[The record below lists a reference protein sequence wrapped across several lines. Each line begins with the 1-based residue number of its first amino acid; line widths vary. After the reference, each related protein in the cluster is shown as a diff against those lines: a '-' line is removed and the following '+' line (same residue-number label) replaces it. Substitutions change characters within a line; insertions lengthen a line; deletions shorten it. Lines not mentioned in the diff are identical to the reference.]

1 MPSMSL
7 DTPLRKFEHTMWS
20 WTSEFI
26 VMIHETAIY
35 VHLSYYTYHNTRAGP
50 EARREGRPPQA
61 SFLII
66 LERHEKKICY

>member
-26 VMIHETAIY
+26 VMIHDTAIY
-35 VHLSYYTYHNTRAGP
+35 VHLSYYTYHNTRAGQ
-50 EARREGRPPQA
+50 ARREGRPPQA

-66 LERHEKKICY
+66 LERHEKKNCY